1 MNDQEHKYLERVGAD
16 VREIKEA
23 VLGNDKI
30 GLPGLVNDVRDLK
43 RWRSQMDLRTAGIA
57 GFTSAVVLLVKAF
70 FGK

>member
-1 MNDQEHKYLERVGAD
+1 MNQQEAEHLERVGAD

-23 VLGNDKI
+23 VLGNEKI

-43 RWRSQMDLRTAGIA
+43 CWRSQIDLRTAGIA

-70 FGK
+70 FGR